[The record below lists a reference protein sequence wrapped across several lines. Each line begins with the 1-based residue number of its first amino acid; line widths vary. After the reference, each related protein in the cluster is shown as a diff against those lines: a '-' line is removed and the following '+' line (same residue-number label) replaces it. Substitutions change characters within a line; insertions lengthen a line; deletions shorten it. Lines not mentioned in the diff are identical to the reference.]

1 MRVIGIDL
9 STFAIDFVS
18 VPLDGTDPPMWERFP
33 LTGTDAF
40 DRARTVAQALP
51 GAHSAYYDD
60 VLAVG
65 IEHPAGRHGVGPL
78 LRVQGAVLACLAPR
92 VLVQPWPPASW
103 RKAVGLAGN
112 ASKAD
117 VFVESLALGSPWPP
131 MPRGCAADEWP
142 QDAHDAHLIA
152 LATRAAISTE
162 QAA

>member
-9 STFAIDFVS
+9 STHAIDFVS
-18 VPLDGTDPPMWERFP
+18 IPVDGHDPPVWERFP

-51 GAHSAYYDD
+51 GAHSAYFDD
-60 VLAVG
+60 VLGIG
-65 IEHPAGRHGVGPL
+65 IEHPAGKHGVGPL
-78 LRVQGAVLACLAPR
+78 LRIQGAVLACLAPR

-117 VFVESLALGSPWPP
+117 VMKLANPHLTAGNLELWG
-131 MPRGCAADEWP
+131 RHIP
-142 QDAHDAHLIA
+142 QDAADAYCIA
-152 LATRAAISTE
+152 LATRAAISTQE
-162 QAA
+162 AA